1 MDQNGGKHAITL
13 LTNDAFVEDN
23 ASLDS
28 TYRQYQGFF
37 NCMFSL
43 QATVVNISL
52 VTVNCFLF
60 DVIVFAMMK

>member
-37 NCMFSL
+37 NCMLSL

-60 DVIVFAMMK
+60 DVIVFAVMK